1 MSGSVR
7 HHASSRGA
15 QLAVKAFT
23 LFLSFAFALALV
35 PTAAWASVSAQPEES
50 AASAAASEAA
60 AAGAASDE
68 SLGFGADETATSSG
82 SASDEASEDACAAD
96 SAASSLD
103 ADSSS
108 ASVVQ
113 DVASDASHAQSGAQ
127 NQLTLAEKPADV
139 GADAAAA
146 QVQVEP
152 TVTVIGKVYDGAS
165 AGTHEYWMHEMPVS
179 VPSGSDMK
187 DVLSAAFEKMGLAYA
202 FGTDMGSDIV
212 DSITSPDGQTTNVSN
227 DSVCWYVFRN
237 GELMGF
243 WGELGGPV
251 SSSESIVLCFG
262 SMSIPDISY
271 DEVHARVKVVGP
283 DANGVDTFW
292 GQTTVAVPV
301 EDGAQPNAWDASA
314 AAFDAIGLEYDAS
327 ASEYG
332 AYLQTITSPFT
343 GDAMGYDAETGKF
356 WQLFI
361 DGEASLVGAS
371 SEALAEG
378 MTVTWYYAADGA
390 QVPSDD
396 ELSRIGTSFMLI
408 DTSSASLPDA
418 WVPCQDADSTA
429 GTRLKA
435 YLEERFEAAG
445 VQATMTEADGS
456 LFLEALSLGDDKTL
470 VSGDSGYEWAVFI
483 NGERVDDPEYVVQD
497 GDEVQVEYGADD
509 APAAIVTVQASIIG
523 EDADGNPLRWA
534 DPMPIALY
542 AGSTGLQ
549 AAQATFEAAGLT
561 YQIKNYGDEG
571 EPMSLIASATSSD
584 GVTLETGE
592 PDEWYVVSGKGWYPY
607 VNGAGYDI
615 WLEYLGELYG
625 EAGSESGHAF
635 ATGDEVI
642 FYYGYYRSD
651 LPTFDG
657 EDDFETDPDAPRPD
671 WDSSWPGFGTG
682 AAATDA
688 PTPSKGAEEAWVAQ
702 IKDPEDYLT
711 DVSDPILVG
720 DYLYIA
726 AGTELQKRSVETGE
740 VLASGRL
747 AADVD
752 SISRMVYADGVIVVP
767 ISGGRLQALT
777 VDELVTVWVTAA
789 LPQIDGTGTQQSL
802 GSLTVADGCVY
813 FATSTAGGND
823 ETFSGYALCVSLEDG
838 STLWSNARSGSGY
851 YWSGVAMTGTWAVVA
866 GDSGEL
872 EVLDASTGKAVS
884 TLNLG
889 AGVRST
895 VVAGTQDD
903 TVLVASKDGV
913 LHKVLIDPQT
923 GAAQELA
930 SVKFGSS
937 TTSTP
942 TVVDGKIYIG
952 GASLDGVENEWG
964 YTVYGGALAVIDE
977 ASMTV
982 DHSVTTYSGGRKL
995 PGDSK
1000 SSPLVSTQESGT
1012 YVYFTCNE
1020 KPGGLYLYKVGDA
1033 EAMMIY
1039 QPEESLQNY
1048 SMSSVVCGADGV
1060 LYYIND
1066 SGALFAVAPSD
1077 SGFPSVPDTPVDDDD
1092 DDGSGEKDDGSDADD
1107 DPAADPAAVVPYA
1120 PAPTFV
1126 ARPTAAL
1133 ATASAS
1139 ADGASDGSSV
1149 AAAARQSA
1157 TNASSASDPASSE
1170 AFPGWLPIAG
1180 IAVGVGGLVVA
1191 SGLVAWA
1198 YRRR

>member
-1 MSGSVR
+1 MQGSV
-7 HHASSRGA
+7 
-15 QLAVKAFT
+15 
-23 LFLSFAFALALV
+23 
-35 PTAAWASVSAQPEES
+35 
-50 AASAAASEAA
+50 
-60 AAGAASDE
+60 
-68 SLGFGADETATSSG
+68 
-82 SASDEASEDACAAD
+82 
-96 SAASSLD
+96 
-103 ADSSS
+103 
-108 ASVVQ
+108 
-113 DVASDASHAQSGAQ
+113 Q
-127 NQLTLAEKPADV
+127 NQLAPTEKPADAST
-139 GADAAAA
+139 GTAAA
-146 QVQVEP
+146 QTQVEP
-152 TVTVIGKVYDGAS
+152 TVTVIGKAYDEDPS
-165 AGTHEYWMHEMPVS
+165 GTYEYWMHEVPVS
-179 VPSGSDMK
+179 VPTGSDMK
-187 DVLSAAFEKMGLAYA
+187 DVLSAAFDKMGLAYA

-212 DSITSPDGQTTNVSN
+212 DFITAPDGQTTNEWS
-227 DSVCWYVFRN
+227 DYACWYVFRN
-237 GELMGF
+237 GERTGW
-243 WGELGGPV
+243 WGELGDSV
-251 SSSESIVLCFG
+251 TSSESIVLCFN
-262 SMSIPDISY
+262 SSSIPDVAY

-292 GQTTVAVPV
+292 GQTTVTVPI
-301 EDGAQPNAWDASA
+301 EDGVQPNAWDASKL
-314 AAFDAIGLEYDAS
+314 AFEALGQEYYAS
-327 ASEYG
+327 FSENG
-332 AYLQTITSPFT
+332 AYLETMTSPFT
-343 GDAMGYDAETGKF
+343 GEVLGWDEATGRY
-356 WQLFI
+356 WQPFVN
-361 DGEASLVGAS
+361 GTS
-371 SEALAEG
+371 SALGVSFDTLTEG
-378 MTVTWYYAADGA
+378 MTVTWYYSAWGA
-390 QVPSDD
+390 TLPSDD
-396 ELSRIGTSFMLI
+396 ELNRIGTSFMLV
-408 DTSSASLPDA
+408 DASSESLPDA
-418 WVPCQDADSTA
+418 WMPRQDADSTA
-429 GTRLKA
+429 GTHLKA
-435 YLEERFEAAG
+435 YLEERFAAAG
-445 VQATMTEADGS
+445 VQATMVEVEGS
-456 LFLEALSLGDDKTL
+456 LLLEELAFGDDKVLT
-470 VSGDSGYEWAVFI
+470 SDDNGYAWTVFI
-483 NGERVDDPEYVVQD
+483 NGERVNDPDYVLQD

-584 GVTLETGE
+584 GVALETGE

-642 FYYGYYRSD
+642 FYYSYYRSD

-682 AAATDA
+682 AAAADA

-740 VLASGRL
+740 VLASGQL

-752 SISRMVYADGVIVVP
+752 SISRMVYADGIIVVP

-823 ETFSGYALCVSLEDG
+823 ETFSGYVLCVSLEDG

-942 TVVDGKIYIG
+942 TVVDGKVYIG

-982 DHSVTTYSGGRKL
+982 DHSVTTYGGGRNL

-1020 KPGGLYLYKVGDA
+1020 KPGGLYLYKVGDI

-1077 SGFPSVPDTPVDDDD
+1077 SGFPSVPDTPVDDDEAD
-1092 DDGSGEKDDGSDADD
+1092 DSGEKDDGSDVDD
-1107 DPAADPAAVVPYA
+1107 DPATDPAAVVPYA
-1120 PAPTFV
+1120 PTPTFV

-1133 ATASAS
+1133 ATAPAG

-1180 IAVGVGGLVVA
+1180 IAVGACGLIVA
-1191 SGLVAWA
+1191 SGLVVWA
-1198 YRRR
+1198 HRRR